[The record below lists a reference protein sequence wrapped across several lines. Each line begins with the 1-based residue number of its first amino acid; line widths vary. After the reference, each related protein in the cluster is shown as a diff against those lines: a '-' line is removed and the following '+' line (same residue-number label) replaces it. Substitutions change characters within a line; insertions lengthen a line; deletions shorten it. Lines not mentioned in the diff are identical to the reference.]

1 MATAGE
7 KKPSEMTLLDM
18 VVKLE
23 TLAKPV
29 VNDRRQKNYCEYI
42 TMFLSHF
49 GSPKGG
55 ERCMVVGST
64 CEETR
69 LRLCENEGDY
79 DYLIISEI
87 VIPSECLE
95 YKDDIPAFV
104 NINGTSLK
112 EFHGVKMI
120 DDTFLPTNLLS
131 DFRPEAFKH
140 IKNIYDI
147 ISGSSIARKRNS
159 RNVSFDHR
167 IKPGTSLVH
176 YIDLKCPEIPCEV
189 PYKCK
194 NKIREYIEA
203 QLPHDLPAVR
213 GTLKR
218 VADMLHAYLHLA
230 PSPNDNIST
239 LQQAYESIIEA
250 LRALEHESTEMNDD
264 ERKQPNQ
271 EDSPSQVKLLE
282 TDSECANIPAEDTT
296 IPKDIDSNG
305 CKETESDKV
314 KIQYTYKCSKDFIP
328 AFPLSGKPKYLDA
341 WRMRQRKSEWP
352 PRSTIDEIYKSE
364 FFVVAK
370 PAVDKPEIEKDFC
383 LAYNIPEIKLARA
396 MTSVQKSV
404 MLIIKAFQKTILEEY
419 SEELTTFH
427 WKTAIYWESEC
438 VDHSLFET
446 RTKENILNFLHNVLK
461 RMMSSL
467 CGGNLE
473 HYFVPSNL
481 FAGKKEDAMSEIAKR
496 VAKIQDDPEGVL
508 RMFFIRQT
516 ANELKFEFIPR
527 DKVIELLTNYYDEGD
542 YLLVKTLISL
552 FRGFSSEDREVVRKA
567 LTHVLTEALPFF
579 IEEEARGR
587 NRDNIG
593 QHLPITQFLLG
604 IKVSKSSLI
613 ESCVSLLMGPIYDE
627 GNIDVVEIC
636 KTFFT
641 LVLQKVMTDN
651 C

>member
-1 MATAGE
+1 
-7 KKPSEMTLLDM
+7 
-18 VVKLE
+18 
-23 TLAKPV
+23 
-29 VNDRRQKNYCEYI
+29 
-42 TMFLSHF
+42 
-49 GSPKGG
+49 
-55 ERCMVVGST
+55 
-64 CEETR
+64 
-69 LRLCENEGDY
+69 
-79 DYLIISEI
+79 
-87 VIPSECLE
+87 
-95 YKDDIPAFV
+95 
-104 NINGTSLK
+104 
-112 EFHGVKMI
+112 
-120 DDTFLPTNLLS
+120 
-131 DFRPEAFKH
+131 
-140 IKNIYDI
+140 
-147 ISGSSIARKRNS
+147 
-159 RNVSFDHR
+159 
-167 IKPGTSLVH
+167 
-176 YIDLKCPEIPCEV
+176 
-189 PYKCK
+189 
-194 NKIREYIEA
+194 
-203 QLPHDLPAVR
+203 
-213 GTLKR
+213 
-218 VADMLHAYLHLA
+218 
-230 PSPNDNIST
+230 
-239 LQQAYESIIEA
+239 
-250 LRALEHESTEMNDD
+250 MNDD

-552 FRGFSSEDREVVRKA
+552 FRGFFSEDREVVRKA

-593 QHLPITQFLLG
+593 QNSPIIQFLLG
-604 IKVSKSSLI
+604 IKVSKSPLI
-613 ESCVSLLMGPIYDE
+613 ESCVSLLMGPIYGE
-627 GNIDVVEIC
+627 GNIDVDEIC

>member
-49 GSPKGG
+49 GSPKAR

-176 YIDLKCPEIPCEV
+176 YIDLKCPEIPSKV
-189 PYKCK
+189 PYKDR
-194 NKIREYIEA
+194 NKIRKNIKA
-203 QLPHDLPAVR
+203 
-213 GTLKR
+213 
-218 VADMLHAYLHLA
+218 HL
-230 PSPNDNIST
+230 PNDSRVIDTMKPVVRVVHEYTKISAFRGG
-239 LQQAYESIIEA
+239 QKSMFNQKCGSITGAIDGP
-250 LRALEHESTEMNDD
+250 EHESTEMHDD
-264 ERKQPNQ
+264 EIKQPNQ
-271 EDSPSQVKLLE
+271 EDSPYQVKLLE
-282 TDSECANIPAEDTT
+282 TDPKCTRQKAQEEMANIPA
-296 IPKDIDSNG
+296 DSNG

-404 MLIIKAFQKTILEEY
+404 MLIIKAFQKTSLEEY

-446 RTKENILNFLHNVLK
+446 RTEENIRKFLHKVLM
-461 RMMSSL
+461 RMINSL
-467 CGGNLE
+467 REGNLE

-481 FAGKKEDAMSEIAKR
+481 FAGKKEDAMLKIAAKVAEI
-496 VAKIQDDPEGVL
+496 QNDPVGFL
-508 RMFFIRQT
+508 RKFFITQT
-516 ANELKFEFIPR
+516 ANELKVEFIPR
-527 DKVIELLTNYYDEGD
+527 DKVNELLTNYYDEGD

-552 FRGFSSEDREVVRKA
+552 LRGFSIEDPVVVRKA
-567 LTHVLTEALPFF
+567 LTHVLTEALSFF

-587 NRDNIG
+587 NRDNID
-593 QHLPITQFLLG
+593 QSLHYIQSHLG
-604 IKVSKSSLI
+604 IDVVKCNLI
-613 ESCVSLLMGPIYDE
+613 KSCVSQFMDHTYDE
-627 GNIDVVEIC
+627 GGMDINEISRNFFNLVVQRAL
-636 KTFFT
+636 FG
-641 LVLQKVMTDN
+641 N

>member
-7 KKPSEMTLLDM
+7 RKPSVMTLHDM
-18 VVKLE
+18 IVKLE

-49 GSPKGG
+49 GSPKGR

-140 IKNIYDI
+140 LKNIHDI

-159 RNVSFDHR
+159 THVSFDHR

-194 NKIREYIEA
+194 NKIREHIEA
-203 QLPHDLPAVR
+203 HLQNDSCAIDNMKVVTGLVRVYNKIAVLPNEPECNV
-213 GTLKR
+213 
-218 VADMLHAYLHLA
+218 
-230 PSPNDNIST
+230 
-239 LQQAYESIIEA
+239 QQAYGAFIEA
-250 LRALEHESTEMNDD
+250 MDGHDHESTEMHDD
-264 ERKQPNQ
+264 EIKQPNQ
-271 EDSPSQVKLLE
+271 EDSPYQVKLLE
-282 TDSECANIPAEDTT
+282 PDTECTRQKAQDEMANIPA
-296 IPKDIDSNG
+296 DSNG

-314 KIQYTYKCSKDFIP
+314 KIQYKYKCSKDFIP

-446 RTKENILNFLHNVLK
+446 RTEENIRKFLHRVLM
-461 RMMSSL
+461 RMINSL
-467 CGGNLE
+467 REGNLE

-481 FAGKKEDAMSEIAKR
+481 FAGKKEDAMLIIAAK
-496 VAKIQDDPEGVL
+496 VAKIQNDPVEVL
-508 RMFFIRQT
+508 SMFFIRQT
-516 ANELKFEFIPR
+516 ANELKVEFIPR
-527 DKVIELLTNYYDEGD
+527 DKINELLSNYYDEGD

-552 FRGFSSEDREVVRKA
+552 LRGFASEDREVVRKA
-567 LTHVLTEALPFF
+567 LTHVLTEALSFF

-587 NRDNIG
+587 NRDNID
-593 QHLPITQFLLG
+593 QSSHFIQSLLG
-604 IKVSKSSLI
+604 IDVVKCTLI
-613 ESCVSLLMGPIYDE
+613 KSCVSLFMNQTYDE
-627 GNIDVVEIC
+627 GGMDINEISRN
-636 KTFFT
+636 FFT
-641 LVLQKVMTDN
+641 LVVQRTLSGN